1 MKIRDIRRG
10 NKTTSNI
17 KDLSIGNVSGVGQP
31 ATTSSWGGMGMS
43 YTVANCCYLNQGIT
57 EAKDGALD
65 KLKGFDSLE
74 GMTGNSMKS
83 IGPPVVVFLFTV
95 YA

>member
-1 MKIRDIRRG
+1 LKIRDIRRG
-10 NKTTSNI
+10 NK
-17 KDLSIGNVSGVGQP
+17 
-31 ATTSSWGGMGMS
+31 WFF
-43 YTVANCCYLNQGIT
+43 CYHLNQGIT

-83 IGPPVVVFLFTV
+83 IGTPVVVFLFTV

>member
-1 MKIRDIRRG
+1 MSCIRRG
-10 NKTTSNI
+10 NKW
-17 KDLSIGNVSGVGQP
+17 LF
-31 ATTSSWGGMGMS
+31 
-43 YTVANCCYLNQGIT
+43 CYHLNQGMT

-83 IGPPVVVFLFTV
+83 IVSFLIVTFILRFKCGLKIS
-95 YA
+95 